1 MKIQTSKTVQ
11 KTRNTIKNSMW
22 QVYVLGAIPLLL
34 IVVFNY
40 IPMIGIIL
48 GFKDY
53 RYDKGIFGS
62 EWVGFDNFEVF
73 LKSKDFVTITKN
85 TLIMNAIFIVCGM
98 VAAILVAILLYELLS
113 RKATKVYQTIMITP
127 NFLSWVV
134 VASMVY
140 AFLHP
145 SNGLINSLIVRAGG
159 EKVDWYATPDAW
171 PFILTIASV
180 WKHVGM
186 DSVMYYATL
195 MGIDHS
201 LYEAAEL
208 DGASKIQKSLY
219 VTLPHLTSLIIMLT
233 ILKIG
238 GIFRADFG
246 LFYQLPRDCG
256 ELYSVTDVMDTYI
269 FRTMRVIG
277 DYGLSAA
284 VGLIQSIVGMVL
296 VLVTNHIVN
305 KIDPYS
311 ALF

>member
-1 MKIQTSKTVQ
+1 MKVQTAEKTL
-11 KTRNTIKNSMW
+11 KKKNAIKNNMW
-22 QVYVLGAIPLLL
+22 QVYILGAIPILLL
-34 IVVFNY
+34 IVFNY
-40 IPMIGIIL
+40 IPMVGIIL

-62 EWVGFDNFEVF
+62 KWIGFENFEVF
-73 LKSKDFVTITKN
+73 LKSRDFITITKN
-85 TLIMNAIFIVCGM
+85 TLVMNAIFIVCGM
-98 VAAILVAILLYELLS
+98 AAAIFVAILLYELTS

-134 VASMVY
+134 VGSMVY

-145 SNGLINSLIVRAGG
+145 SSGLINSIIVRFGG
-159 EKVDWYATPDAW
+159 EKIDWYATPGAW
-171 PFILTIASV
+171 PYILTIASV
-180 WKHVGM
+180 WKSVGM
-186 DSVMYYATL
+186 DSVLYYATL

-208 DGASKIQKSLY
+208 DGANKFQKNRY
-219 VTLPHLTSLIIMLT
+219 VTIPHLTSLIIMLT

-284 VGLIQSIVGMVL
+284 VGLIQSVVGMIL
-296 VLVTNHIVN
+296 VIITNYIVN
-305 KIDPYS
+305 KIDSDS